1 MATIKCSACQKNAS
15 VTFCSETG
23 VALCGDCAIPC
34 DRCHIPLARTRVQV
48 TSKGRKLCPKCMA
61 ERNAK
66 RQARREQIKGKSRA
80 RKRAEQDRAATEAQ
94 IEACVAYFDTTML
107 NVDRN
112 VWVVEQFVDQFGDD
126 IVEEALKRLTKRGKV
141 RVGEQQDRD
150 RRKVR
155 VIRRRD

>member
-1 MATIKCSACQKNAS
+1 MGAPTPP
-15 VTFCSETG
+15 T
-23 VALCGDCAIPC
+23 P
-34 DRCHIPLARTRVQV
+34 
-48 TSKGRKLCPKCMA
+48 
-61 ERNAK
+61 
-66 RQARREQIKGKSRA
+66 RA
-80 RKRAEQDRAATEAQ
+80 VRAEQDRAATEAQ
-94 IEACVAYFDTTML
+94 IEACVAYIDTTML
-107 NVDRN
+107 NDDRN